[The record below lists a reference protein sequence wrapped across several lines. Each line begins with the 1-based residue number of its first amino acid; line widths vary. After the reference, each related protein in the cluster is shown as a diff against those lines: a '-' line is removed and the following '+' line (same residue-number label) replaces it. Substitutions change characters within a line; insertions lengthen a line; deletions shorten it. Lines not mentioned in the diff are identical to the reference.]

1 MTDEEAIAKYEA
13 MKEYF
18 GNDLPVIE
26 HEPLRFAY
34 YSKVYDY
41 YNKSIQFTRAPLGA
55 LFVT

>member
-18 GNDLPVIE
+18 GNDLPDIE

-34 YSKVYDY
+34 YVKVYDY
-41 YNKSIQFTRAPLGA
+41 YNTPQES
-55 LFVT
+55 